1 MSVIRRI
8 QFSKNDLFFLSLSF
22 ESGADERCWECC
34 SKAIEMCPSNP
45 EAHQL
50 MASCLLSQQHQEKA
64 KEALMKGLAL
74 WLPSYHGKGE
84 VEREGE
90 DEEMN
95 EAGPVSEKEVEW
107 ILALG
112 NQLMLTCTFLSSRFA
127 NFLHMYR
134 EFLLPNCYL
143 SLKNMM

>member
-1 MSVIRRI
+1 
-8 QFSKNDLFFLSLSF
+8 
-22 ESGADERCWECC
+22 
-34 SKAIEMCPSNP
+34 MCPSNP

-112 NQLMLTCTFLSSRFA
+112 NQPNVDVYISFLQVCKLPSYVSRVSA
-127 NFLHMYR
+127 AK
-134 EFLLPNCYL
+134 LLLELEEYDV
-143 SLKNMM
+143 MRTQYMQ